1 VNKGERRKGLSLEKD
16 PPTLTTSSDYAGLCT
31 SKHDVTVRSLLRT
44 SENPLPRTSVNRVL
58 KPMSVGLAPF
68 WEMALD

>member
-1 VNKGERRKGLSLEKD
+1 MQDGWIEL
-16 PPTLTTSSDYAGLCT
+16 P
-31 SKHDVTVRSLLRT
+31 RT
-44 SENPLPRTSVNRVL
+44 PLPRTSVNRVL